1 MNRAKWQKFILALLL
16 TCVPLG
22 ACTQTASTPTSSGS
36 EPQEKIPVSES
47 MLKSPVAQSTAGT
60 PKLRVMT
67 TFLPMYWFT
76 KAVAGELAQVDVLV
90 PPGAEVHEYQATPK
104 DVSAIAQADILVKN
118 GLDLEEFLEDTIKN
132 AQNTKLKQIDASSG
146 ITPLQEISPVVK
158 LIKSDE
164 HDHHH
169 DSGNPHVWLDPVLA
183 IKQVE
188 NIRDGLIAADSA
200 NKATYEANA
209 AAYIQKLQELD
220 QQYQQKLQP
229 YRNTCTFITFH
240 DAFPYLAQ
248 RYQLKQLAVVE
259 IPEDQLSPEDVQKTI
274 AAVKKYNVKALFDEP
289 GTDNKL
295 LTSLSRDLNLTLRNL
310 DSLESGSTDPQHYF
324 SAMGSN
330 LQALQAAC
338 QAGIR
343 D

>member
-1 MNRAKWQKFILALLL
+1 MVLRQYRQPWSQRRETVNRPNLPKFILGLFL
-16 TCVPLG
+16 TCLLVAG
-22 ACTQTASTPTSSGS
+22 CTQTESKPTA
-36 EPQEKIPVSES
+36 
-47 MLKSPVAQSTAGT
+47 PVAKPTPEK
-60 PKLRVMT
+60 PKLRVIT

-76 KAVAGELAQVDVLV
+76 QAVAGELAQVDVLV
-90 PPGAEVHEYQATPK
+90 PPGVEVHDYQATPK

-118 GLDLEEFLEDTIKN
+118 GLGLEEFLENTIKN

-146 ITPLQEISPVVK
+146 IKPVEEISPVVK
-158 LIKSDE
+158 PIKSDHDDE
-164 HDHHH
+164 HGA
-169 DSGNPHVWLDPVLA
+169 GNPHVWLDPVLA

-188 NIRDGLIAADSA
+188 NIRDGLIAADPN

-209 AAYIQKLQELD
+209 AAYIQKLKELD

-248 RYQLKQLAVVE
+248 RYQLKQVAVVE

-310 DSLESGSTDPQHYF
+310 DSLESGRTDPQHYF
-324 SAMGSN
+324 TAMGSN

-338 QAGIR
+338 Q
-343 D
+343 

>member
-1 MNRAKWQKFILALLL
+1 MNRLKLQKFILGLLL
-16 TCVPLG
+16 TCLPVAG
-22 ACTQTASTPTSSGS
+22 CTQTTTTPTV
-36 EPQEKIPVSES
+36 PRSES
-47 MLKSPVAQSTAGT
+47 KPPSPVAQATPEK
-60 PKLRVMT
+60 PKLRVIA

-76 KAVAGELAQVDVLV
+76 QAVAGELAQVEVLV
-90 PPGAEVHEYQATPK
+90 PPGVEVHDYQATPK

-118 GLDLEEFLEDTIKN
+118 GLGLEEFLENTIKN

-146 ITPLQEISPVVK
+146 ITPVEEISPVVK
-158 LIKSDE
+158 PIKSDHE
-164 HDHHH
+164 HEHGA
-169 DSGNPHVWLDPVLA
+169 GNPHVWLNPVLA

-188 NIRDGLIAADSA
+188 NIRDGLIAADPN
-200 NKATYEANA
+200 NKATYKANA
-209 AAYIQKLQELD
+209 AAYIQKLKELD

-229 YRNTCTFITFH
+229 YRHTCTFITFH

-248 RYQLKQLAVVE
+248 RYQLKQVAVVE

-274 AAVKKYNVKALFDEP
+274 AAVKNYNVKALFDEP

-324 SAMGSN
+324 TAMGSN

-338 QAGIR
+338 Q
-343 D
+343 